1 MYLPGF
7 SWSGKGSLGCWG
19 TPSSASSSP
28 LGETKGET
36 ILIAKAISGSA
47 SEPELLGEG
56 VAGPAVDPI

>member
-36 ILIAKAISGSA
+36 ILIAKAISGS
-47 SEPELLGEG
+47 ELLGE
-56 VAGPAVDPI
+56 VVVGPAVCPI